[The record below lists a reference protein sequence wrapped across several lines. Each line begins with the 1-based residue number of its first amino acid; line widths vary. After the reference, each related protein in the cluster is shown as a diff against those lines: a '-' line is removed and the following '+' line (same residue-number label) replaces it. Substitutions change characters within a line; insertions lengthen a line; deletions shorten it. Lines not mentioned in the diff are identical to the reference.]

1 MCAAID
7 WHAKF
12 IHFFSIFS
20 DSTSHF
26 VKNEAE
32 VLRTMKVVSAALKA
46 VFPASASI
54 PVIPSIGNHDVF
66 PDNSMSVEAAS
77 PDRRKWCS
85 RLGNDPEL
93 GGVWIGRL
101 NDSAA
106 GVDASRYA
114 DGESSLPV

>member
-1 MCAAID
+1 
-7 WHAKF
+7 
-12 IHFFSIFS
+12 
-20 DSTSHF
+20 
-26 VKNEAE
+26 
-32 VLRTMKVVSAALKA
+32 MKVVSAALKA

-66 PDNSMSVEAAS
+66 PDNSMSVEADS

-93 GGVWIGRL
+93 WGDWIGRV
-101 NDSAA
+101 NDSTA